1 MRTIQFWKTLDPLLK
16 TEDAAP
22 CVHEMPFVREPHLE
36 IVLDLGIQKLTG
48 IFPRSSDEIVLEG
61 PLELVRCVAS
71 F

>member
-1 MRTIQFWKTLDPLLK
+1 MQ
-16 TEDAAP
+16 
-22 CVHEMPFVREPHLE
+22 PHVFMKCRLCGSPNLE

>member
-1 MRTIQFWKTLDPLLK
+1 MQ
-16 TEDAAP
+16 
-22 CVHEMPFVREPHLE
+22 PHAITKCRLCGSPYLE
-36 IVLDLGIQKLTG
+36 NVLDLGIQKLTG